1 MMIERSDRLTYV
13 HSDIRGPL
21 YVEALRMQ
29 AAGTPVL
36 KLNTG
41 NPGNFG
47 FKLPES
53 VRQALVEHVEEAVPY
68 CDVRGMAAAREA
80 ILAYH
85 QSRGLRDITM
95 EDIYIC
101 NGVSEAVSMLM
112 TALVGTGDEV
122 LVPAPCYSLWSNNT
136 YLGGGKPVHYRCD
149 PGNDW
154 NPDLEDI
161 RSKITPR
168 TKAILVIN
176 PNNPTGAVYS
186 RQTLL
191 EIAQLAREN
200 HLLLL
205 ADEIYDRLVLEDL
218 PTDSLAALAPDLP
231 CVTFN
236 GLSKS
241 HIICGFRCGWMV
253 FSGPELE
260 LSDIKQGVMQ
270 LAAMRLCGNTLTQ
283 LVIPAAL
290 ADRDSTR
297 AMMAPGGR
305 LYEQSK
311 ATVEA
316 LAKIPGVTQVPNRA
330 AFYLFPGLEKDVFD
344 FESDED
350 FAMKFLHE
358 KHVLVIPGR
367 GFDWFEDLRFRI
379 VMLPE
384 PEVITKAM
392 GELGDFLDQ
401 HRR

>member
-1 MMIERSDRLTYV
+1 MIELSDRLTHV

-47 FKLPES
+47 FTLPES
-53 VRQALVEHVEEAVPY
+53 VRQALLEHADEAVPY

-85 QSRGLRDITM
+85 QSRGLQGVTMDDIF
-95 EDIYIC
+95 IC
-101 NGVSEAVSMLM
+101 NGVSESVSMLM

-122 LVPAPCYSLWSNNT
+122 LVPSPCYSLWSNNT

-149 PGNDW
+149 PNNDW

-186 RQTLL
+186 KQTLL
-191 EIAQLAREN
+191 DIAQMAREN

-218 PTDSLAALAPDLP
+218 PTYSIAALAPDLP

-253 FSGPELE
+253 FSGPEEE
-260 LSDIKQGVMQ
+260 LTAIKHGVMQ

-290 ADRDSTR
+290 SDRESTR

-311 ATVEA
+311 ATVEG
-316 LAKIPGVTQVPNRA
+316 LRKIPGVTQVPNRA
-330 AFYLFPGLEKDVFD
+330 AFYLFPGLENGAFD

-358 KHVLVIPGR
+358 KHILVIPGH

-384 PEVITKAM
+384 PERITQAM
-392 GELGDFLDQ
+392 AQLGEFLDE

>member
-1 MMIERSDRLTYV
+1 MILKSDRLAHV

-36 KLNTG
+36 RLNTG

-47 FKLPES
+47 FQMPQS
-53 VRQALVEHVEEAVPY
+53 VRQALLENVDKAVPY
-68 CDVRGMAAAREA
+68 CDVRGMAAARQA
-80 ILAYH
+80 ILEYH
-85 QSRGLRDITM
+85 KSCGIQGITP

-112 TALVGTGDEV
+112 SALVGTGDEV
-122 LVPAPCYSLWSNNT
+122 LVPSPCYSLWSNNT
-136 YLGGGKPVHYRCD
+136 YLGGGKPVYYRCD
-149 PGNDW
+149 PQNAW
-154 NPDLEDI
+154 NPDLEDM
-161 RSKITPR
+161 RAKITGR
-168 TKAILVIN
+168 TKAILMIN
-176 PNNPTGAVYS
+176 PNNPTGAIYS
-186 RQTLL
+186 KETLL
-191 EIAQLAREN
+191 AIAQLAREN

-205 ADEIYDRLVLEDL
+205 ADEIYDRLTLENA
-218 PTDSLAALAPDLP
+218 PTYSMAALAPDLP

-253 FSGPELE
+253 FSGPRAELAE
-260 LSDIKQGVMQ
+260 VEQGVTA
-270 LAAMRLCGNTLTQ
+270 LASMRLCGNTLTQ

-290 ADRDSTR
+290 QDRDSTR
-297 AMMAPGGR
+297 AMMIPGGR

-311 ATVEA
+311 ATVEG
-316 LAKIPGVTQVPNRA
+316 LRKIPGVTLVPNRA
-330 AFYLFPGLEKDVFD
+330 AFYLFPGLEAGAFD

-358 KHVLVIPGR
+358 KHILVIPGH

-384 PEVITKAM
+384 PERITAAM
-392 GELGDFLDQ
+392 ASLGEFLDE

>member
-1 MMIERSDRLTYV
+1 MIELSDRLTHV

-47 FKLPES
+47 FTLPES
-53 VRQALVEHVEEAVPY
+53 VRQALLEHVDEAVPY

-85 QSRGLRDITM
+85 QSRGLQGVTMDDIF
-95 EDIYIC
+95 IC
-101 NGVSEAVSMLM
+101 NGVSESVSMLM

-122 LVPAPCYSLWSNNT
+122 LVPSPCYSLWSNNT

-149 PGNDW
+149 PNNDW

-186 RQTLL
+186 KQTLL
-191 EIAQLAREN
+191 DIAQMAREN

-218 PTDSLAALAPDLP
+218 PTYSIAALAPDLP

-253 FSGPELE
+253 FSGPEEE
-260 LSDIKQGVMQ
+260 LTAIKHGVMQ

-290 ADRDSTR
+290 SDWERTR

-311 ATVEA
+311 ATVEG
-316 LAKIPGVTQVPNRA
+316 LRKIPGVTQVPNRA
-330 AFYLFPGLEKDVFD
+330 AFYLFPGLENGAFD

-358 KHVLVIPGR
+358 KHILVIPGH

-384 PEVITKAM
+384 PERITQAM
-392 GELGDFLDQ
+392 AQLGEFLDE

>member
-1 MMIERSDRLTYV
+1 MILKSDRLTHV

-29 AAGTPVL
+29 DAGTPVL
-36 KLNTG
+36 RLNTG

-47 FKLPES
+47 FQMPQS
-53 VRQALVEHVEEAVPY
+53 VRQALLENVDKAVPY
-68 CDVRGMAAAREA
+68 CDVRGMAAARQA
-80 ILAYH
+80 ILEYH
-85 QSRGLRDITM
+85 KSCGIQNITL

-122 LVPAPCYSLWSNNT
+122 LVPSPCYSLWSNNT
-136 YLGGGKPVHYRCD
+136 YLGGGKPVYYRCD
-149 PGNDW
+149 PQNAW
-154 NPDLEDI
+154 NPDLEDM
-161 RSKITPR
+161 RAKITGR

-176 PNNPTGAVYS
+176 PNNPTGAIYS
-186 RQTLL
+186 KETLL
-191 EIAQLAREN
+191 AIAQLAREN

-205 ADEIYDRLVLEDL
+205 ADEIYDRLTLENA
-218 PTDSLAALAPDLP
+218 PTYSMAALAPDLP

-253 FSGPELE
+253 FSGPKAELAE
-260 LSDIKQGVMQ
+260 VEQGVTS
-270 LAAMRLCGNTLTQ
+270 LASMRLCGNTLTQ

-290 ADRDSTR
+290 QDRDSTR
-297 AMMAPGGR
+297 AMMLPGGR

-311 ATVEA
+311 ATVEG
-316 LAKIPGVTQVPNRA
+316 LRKIPGVTLVPNRA
-330 AFYLFPGLEKDVFD
+330 AFYLFPGLETGAFD

-358 KHVLVIPGR
+358 KHILVIPGH

-384 PEVITKAM
+384 PERITAAM
-392 GELGDFLDQ
+392 ASLGEFLDE

>member
-1 MMIERSDRLTYV
+1 MIELSDRLTHV

-47 FKLPES
+47 FTLPES
-53 VRQALVEHVEEAVPY
+53 VRRALLDHVDEAVPY

-85 QSRGLRDITM
+85 QSRGLQGVTMDDIF
-95 EDIYIC
+95 IC
-101 NGVSEAVSMLM
+101 NGVSESVSMLM

-122 LVPAPCYSLWSNNT
+122 LVPSPCYSLWSNNT

-149 PGNDW
+149 PNNDW

-186 RQTLL
+186 KQTLL
-191 EIAQLAREN
+191 DIAQIAREH

-218 PTDSLAALAPDLP
+218 PTYSIAALAPDLP

-241 HIICGFRCGWMV
+241 HIICGFRCGWMA
-253 FSGPELE
+253 FSGPEEE
-260 LSDIKQGVMQ
+260 LAAIKHGVMQ

-290 ADRDSTR
+290 SDRESTR

-311 ATVEA
+311 ATVEG
-316 LAKIPGVTQVPNRA
+316 LRKIPGVIQVPNRA
-330 AFYLFPGLEKDVFD
+330 AFYLFPGLENGAFD

-358 KHVLVIPGR
+358 KHILVIPGR

-384 PEVITKAM
+384 PERITQAM
-392 GELGDFLDQ
+392 AQLGEFLDE

>member
-1 MMIERSDRLTYV
+1 MIELSDRLTHV

-47 FKLPES
+47 FTLPES
-53 VRQALVEHVEEAVPY
+53 VRRALLDHVDEAVPY

-85 QSRGLRDITM
+85 QSRGLQGVTMDDIF
-95 EDIYIC
+95 IC
-101 NGVSEAVSMLM
+101 NGVSESVSMLM

-122 LVPAPCYSLWSNNT
+122 LVPSPCYSLWSNNT

-149 PGNDW
+149 PVNDW

-186 RQTLL
+186 KQTLL
-191 EIAQLAREN
+191 DIAQMAREH

-218 PTDSLAALAPDLP
+218 PTYSIAALAPDLP

-241 HIICGFRCGWMV
+241 HIICGFRCGWMA
-253 FSGPELE
+253 FSGPEEE
-260 LSDIKQGVMQ
+260 LAAIKHGVMQ

-290 ADRDSTR
+290 SDRESTR

-311 ATVEA
+311 ATVEG
-316 LAKIPGVTQVPNRA
+316 LRKIPGVTQVPNRA
-330 AFYLFPGLEKDVFD
+330 AFYLFPGLENGAFD

-358 KHVLVIPGR
+358 KHILVIPGR

-384 PEVITKAM
+384 PERITQAM
-392 GELGDFLDQ
+392 AQLGEFLDE

>member
-1 MMIERSDRLTYV
+1 MIEKSDRLTHV

-29 AAGTPVL
+29 AQGTPVL

-47 FKLPES
+47 FALPDS
-53 VRQALVEHVEEAVPY
+53 VRQALIANVDKAVPY
-68 CDVRGMAAAREA
+68 CDVRGMADARQA
-80 ILAYH
+80 ILNYH
-85 QSRGLRDITM
+85 LSRGLQGISM

-122 LVPAPCYSLWSNNT
+122 LVPSPCYSLWSNNT

-149 PGNDW
+149 PENEW
-154 NPDLEDI
+154 NPDLADI
-161 RSKITPR
+161 RAKITPR

-186 RQTLL
+186 KQTLL

-205 ADEIYDRLVLEDL
+205 ADEIYDRLVMDGI
-218 PTDSLAALAPDLP
+218 PNYSLAALTPDLP

-253 FSGPELE
+253 FSGPKEELAE
-260 LSDIKQGVMQ
+260 IEAGVMQ

-290 ADRDSTR
+290 GDYESTH

-305 LYEQSK
+305 LYEQSR
-311 ATVEA
+311 ATVEG
-316 LAKIPGVTQVPNRA
+316 LKKIPGVTAIPNKA
-330 AFYLFPGLEKDVFD
+330 AFYLFPGLEAGAFD

-350 FAMKFLHE
+350 FAMRFLHE
-358 KHVLVIPGR
+358 EHILVIPGH
-367 GFDWFEDLRFRI
+367 GFDWSEDLRFRI

-384 PEVITKAM
+384 PEQITVAM
-392 GELGDFLDQ
+392 EKLGDFLDR
-401 HRR
+401 HRK

>member
-1 MMIERSDRLTYV
+1 MILKSDRLAHV

-36 KLNTG
+36 RLNTG

-47 FKLPES
+47 FQMPQS
-53 VRQALVEHVEEAVPY
+53 VRQALLENVDKAVPY
-68 CDVRGMAAAREA
+68 CDVRGMAAARQA
-80 ILAYH
+80 ILEYH
-85 QSRGLRDITM
+85 KSCGIQGITP

-112 TALVGTGDEV
+112 SALVGTGDEV
-122 LVPAPCYSLWSNNT
+122 LVPSPCYSLWSNNT
-136 YLGGGKPVHYRCD
+136 YLGGGKPVYYRCD
-149 PGNDW
+149 PQNAW
-154 NPDLEDI
+154 NPDLEDM
-161 RSKITPR
+161 RAKITGR

-176 PNNPTGAVYS
+176 PNNPTGAIYS
-186 RQTLL
+186 KETLL
-191 EIAQLAREN
+191 AIAQLAREN

-205 ADEIYDRLVLEDL
+205 ADEIYDRLTLENA
-218 PTDSLAALAPDLP
+218 PTYSMAALAPDLP

-253 FSGPELE
+253 FSGPRAELAE
-260 LSDIKQGVMQ
+260 VEQGVTA
-270 LAAMRLCGNTLTQ
+270 LASMRLCGNTLTQ

-290 ADRDSTR
+290 QDRDSTR
-297 AMMAPGGR
+297 AMMLPGGR

-311 ATVEA
+311 ATVEG
-316 LAKIPGVTQVPNRA
+316 LRKIPGVTLVPNRA
-330 AFYLFPGLEKDVFD
+330 AFYLFPGLEAGAFD

-358 KHVLVIPGR
+358 KHILVIPGH

-384 PEVITKAM
+384 PERITAAM
-392 GELGDFLDQ
+392 ASLGEFLDE

>member
-1 MMIERSDRLTYV
+1 MILKSDRLTHV

-36 KLNTG
+36 RLNTG

-47 FKLPES
+47 FQMPQS
-53 VRQALVEHVEEAVPY
+53 VRQALLENVDKAVPY
-68 CDVRGMAAAREA
+68 CDVRGMAAARQT
-80 ILAYH
+80 ILEYH
-85 QSRGLRDITM
+85 KSCGIQGITP

-112 TALVGTGDEV
+112 SALVGTGDEV
-122 LVPAPCYSLWSNNT
+122 LVPSPCYSLWSNNT
-136 YLGGGKPVHYRCD
+136 YLGGGKPVYYRCD
-149 PGNDW
+149 PQNAW
-154 NPDLEDI
+154 NPDLEDM
-161 RSKITPR
+161 RAKITGC

-176 PNNPTGAVYS
+176 PNNPTGAIYS
-186 RQTLL
+186 KETLL
-191 EIAQLAREN
+191 AIAQLAREN

-205 ADEIYDRLVLEDL
+205 ADEIYDRLTLENA
-218 PTDSLAALAPDLP
+218 PTYSMAALAPDLP

-253 FSGPELE
+253 FSGPKAELAE
-260 LSDIKQGVMQ
+260 VEQGVTA
-270 LAAMRLCGNTLTQ
+270 LASMRLCGNTLTQ

-290 ADRDSTR
+290 QDRDSTR
-297 AMMAPGGR
+297 TMMLPGGR

-311 ATVEA
+311 ATVEG
-316 LAKIPGVTQVPNRA
+316 LRKIPGVTLVPNRA
-330 AFYLFPGLEKDVFD
+330 AFYLFPGLETGVFD

-358 KHVLVIPGR
+358 KHILVIPGH

-384 PEVITKAM
+384 PERITAAM
-392 GELGDFLDQ
+392 ASLGEFLDE

>member
-1 MMIERSDRLTYV
+1 MILKSDRLTHV

-36 KLNTG
+36 RLNTG

-47 FKLPES
+47 FQMPQS
-53 VRQALVEHVEEAVPY
+53 VRQALLENVDKAVPY
-68 CDVRGMAAAREA
+68 CDVRGMAAARQA
-80 ILAYH
+80 ILEYH
-85 QSRGLRDITM
+85 KSCGIQDITP

-112 TALVGTGDEV
+112 SALVGTGDEV
-122 LVPAPCYSLWSNNT
+122 LVPSPCYSLWSNNT
-136 YLGGGKPVHYRCD
+136 YLGGGKPVYYRCD
-149 PGNDW
+149 PQNAW
-154 NPDLEDI
+154 NPDLEDM
-161 RSKITPR
+161 RAKITGR

-176 PNNPTGAVYS
+176 PNNPTGAIYS
-186 RQTLL
+186 KETLL
-191 EIAQLAREN
+191 AIAQLARED

-205 ADEIYDRLVLEDL
+205 ADEIYDRLTLENA
-218 PTDSLAALAPDLP
+218 PTYSMAALAPDLP

-241 HIICGFRCGWMV
+241 HIICGFPCGWMV
-253 FSGPELE
+253 FSGPRAELAE
-260 LSDIKQGVMQ
+260 VEQGVTA
-270 LAAMRLCGNTLTQ
+270 LASMRLCGNTLTQ

-290 ADRDSTR
+290 QDRDSTR
-297 AMMAPGGR
+297 AMMLPGGR

-311 ATVEA
+311 ATVEG
-316 LAKIPGVTQVPNRA
+316 LRKIPGVTLVPNRA
-330 AFYLFPGLEKDVFD
+330 AFYLFPGLEAGAFD

-358 KHVLVIPGR
+358 KHILVIPGH

-384 PEVITKAM
+384 PERITAAM
-392 GELGDFLDQ
+392 VSLGEFLDE

>member
-1 MMIERSDRLTYV
+1 MIERSDRLTHV

-29 AAGTPVL
+29 SAGTPVL

-47 FKLPES
+47 FALPDS
-53 VRQALVEHVEEAVPY
+53 VRRALLEQVDKAVPY

-85 QSRGLRDITM
+85 RGRGLQGITP

-122 LVPAPCYSLWSNNT
+122 LVPSPCYSLWSNNT
-136 YLGGGKPVHYRCD
+136 YLGGGRPVYYRCD
-149 PGNDW
+149 PKNAW
-154 NPDLEDI
+154 NPDLSDI
-161 RSKITPR
+161 RSKLTPR

-186 RQTLL
+186 RETLL
-191 EIAQLAREN
+191 EIARIAREN
-200 HLLLL
+200 RLLLL
-205 ADEIYDRLVLEDL
+205 ADEIYDRLVLEDM
-218 PTDSLAALAPDLP
+218 PTYSLAALAPDVP

-253 FSGPELE
+253 FSGPKEELTQVE
-260 LSDIKQGVMQ
+260 QGVMQ
-270 LAAMRLCGNTLTQ
+270 LAAMRLCGNALTQ

-290 ADRDSTR
+290 EDQQSTR
-297 AMMAPGGR
+297 QMMSPGGR

-316 LAKIPGVTQVPNRA
+316 LAKIPGVTQIPNRA
-330 AFYLFPGLEKDVFD
+330 AFYLFPGLDRDAFD

-350 FAMKFLHE
+350 FAMQFLHE
-358 KHVLVIPGR
+358 KHVLVIPGH

-384 PEVITKAM
+384 PAVITRAM
-392 GELGDFLDQ
+392 EDLADFLDT

>member
-1 MMIERSDRLTYV
+1 MIELSDRLTHV

-47 FKLPES
+47 FTLPES
-53 VRQALVEHVEEAVPY
+53 VRRALLDHVDEAVPY

-85 QSRGLRDITM
+85 QSRGLQGVTMDDIF
-95 EDIYIC
+95 IC
-101 NGVSEAVSMLM
+101 NGVSESVSMLM

-122 LVPAPCYSLWSNNT
+122 LVPSPCYSLWSNNT

-149 PGNDW
+149 PNNDW

-186 RQTLL
+186 KQTLL
-191 EIAQLAREN
+191 DIAQMAREN

-218 PTDSLAALAPDLP
+218 PTYPIAALAPDLP

-253 FSGPELE
+253 FSGPEEE
-260 LSDIKQGVMQ
+260 LTAIKHGVMQ

-290 ADRDSTR
+290 SDRESTR

-311 ATVEA
+311 ATVEG
-316 LAKIPGVTQVPNRA
+316 LRKIPGVTQVPNRA
-330 AFYLFPGLEKDVFD
+330 AFYLFPGLENGAFD

-358 KHVLVIPGR
+358 KHILVIPGH

-384 PEVITKAM
+384 PERITQAM
-392 GELGDFLDQ
+392 AQLGEFLDE

>member
-1 MMIERSDRLTYV
+1 MIELSDRLTHV

-47 FKLPES
+47 FTLPES
-53 VRQALVEHVEEAVPY
+53 VRRALLDHVDEAVPY

-85 QSRGLRDITM
+85 QSRGLQGVTMDDIF
-95 EDIYIC
+95 IC
-101 NGVSEAVSMLM
+101 NGVSESVSMLM

-122 LVPAPCYSLWSNNT
+122 LVPSPCYSLWSNNT

-149 PGNDW
+149 PNNDW

-186 RQTLL
+186 KQTRLD
-191 EIAQLAREN
+191 IAQITREH

-218 PTDSLAALAPDLP
+218 PTYSIAALAPDLP

-241 HIICGFRCGWMV
+241 HIICGFRCGWMA
-253 FSGPELE
+253 FSGPEEE
-260 LSDIKQGVMQ
+260 LAAIKHGVMQ

-290 ADRDSTR
+290 SDRESTR

-311 ATVEA
+311 ATVEG
-316 LAKIPGVTQVPNRA
+316 LRKIPGVTQVPNRA
-330 AFYLFPGLEKDVFD
+330 AFYLFPGLENGAFD

-358 KHVLVIPGR
+358 KHILVIPGR

-384 PEVITKAM
+384 PERITQAM
-392 GELGDFLDQ
+392 AQLGEFLDE

>member
-1 MMIERSDRLTYV
+1 MILKSDRLTHV

-36 KLNTG
+36 RLNTG

-47 FKLPES
+47 FQMPQS
-53 VRQALVEHVEEAVPY
+53 VRQALLENVDKAVPY
-68 CDVRGMAAAREA
+68 CDVRGMAAARQA
-80 ILAYH
+80 ILEYH
-85 QSRGLRDITM
+85 KGCGIQDITP

-112 TALVGTGDEV
+112 SALVGTGDEV
-122 LVPAPCYSLWSNNT
+122 LVPSPCYSLWSNNT
-136 YLGGGKPVHYRCD
+136 YLGGGKPVYYRCD
-149 PGNDW
+149 PQNAW
-154 NPDLEDI
+154 NPDLEDM
-161 RSKITPR
+161 RAKITGR

-176 PNNPTGAVYS
+176 PNNPTGAIYS
-186 RQTLL
+186 KETLL
-191 EIAQLAREN
+191 AIAQLAREN

-205 ADEIYDRLVLEDL
+205 ADEIYDRLTLENA
-218 PTDSLAALAPDLP
+218 PTYSLAALAPDLP

-253 FSGPELE
+253 FSGPKAELAE
-260 LSDIKQGVMQ
+260 VEQGVTA
-270 LAAMRLCGNTLTQ
+270 LASMRLCGNTLTQ

-290 ADRDSTR
+290 QDRDSTR
-297 AMMAPGGR
+297 TMMLPGGR

-311 ATVEA
+311 ATVEG
-316 LAKIPGVTQVPNRA
+316 LRKIPGVTLVPNRA
-330 AFYLFPGLEKDVFD
+330 AFYLFPGLETGVFD

-358 KHVLVIPGR
+358 KHILVIPGH

-384 PEVITKAM
+384 PERITAAM
-392 GELGDFLDQ
+392 ASLGEFLDE

>member
-1 MMIERSDRLTYV
+1 MILKSDRLTHV

-36 KLNTG
+36 RLNTG

-47 FKLPES
+47 FQMPQS
-53 VRQALVEHVEEAVPY
+53 VRQALLENVDKAVPY
-68 CDVRGMAAAREA
+68 CDVRGMAAARQA
-80 ILAYH
+80 ILEYH
-85 QSRGLRDITM
+85 KSCGIQGITP

-112 TALVGTGDEV
+112 SALVGTGDEV
-122 LVPAPCYSLWSNNT
+122 LVPSPCYSLWSNNT
-136 YLGGGKPVHYRCD
+136 YLGGGKPVYYRCD
-149 PGNDW
+149 PQNAW
-154 NPDLEDI
+154 NPDLEDM
-161 RSKITPR
+161 RAKITGR

-176 PNNPTGAVYS
+176 PNNPTGAIYS
-186 RQTLL
+186 KETLL
-191 EIAQLAREN
+191 AIAQLAREN

-205 ADEIYDRLVLEDL
+205 ADEIYDRLTLENA
-218 PTDSLAALAPDLP
+218 PTYSMAALAPDLP

-253 FSGPELE
+253 FSGPRAELAE
-260 LSDIKQGVMQ
+260 VEQGVTA
-270 LAAMRLCGNTLTQ
+270 LASMRLCGNTLTQ

-290 ADRDSTR
+290 QDRDSTR
-297 AMMAPGGR
+297 AMMLPGGR

-311 ATVEA
+311 ATVEG
-316 LAKIPGVTQVPNRA
+316 LRKIPGVTLVPNRA
-330 AFYLFPGLEKDVFD
+330 AFYLFPGLEAGAFD

-358 KHVLVIPGR
+358 KHILVIPGH

-384 PEVITKAM
+384 PERITAAM
-392 GELGDFLDQ
+392 ASLGEFLDE

>member
-1 MMIERSDRLTYV
+1 MIRKSDRLTHV

-36 KLNTG
+36 RLNTG

-47 FKLPES
+47 FQMPQS
-53 VRQALVEHVEEAVPY
+53 VRQALLENVDKAVPY
-68 CDVRGMAAAREA
+68 CDVRGMAAARQA
-80 ILAYH
+80 ILEYH
-85 QSRGLRDITM
+85 KSCGIQDITQ

-112 TALVGTGDEV
+112 SALVGTGDEV
-122 LVPAPCYSLWSNNT
+122 LVPSPCYSLWSNNT
-136 YLGGGKPVHYRCD
+136 YLGGGKPVYYRCD
-149 PGNDW
+149 PQNAW
-154 NPDLEDI
+154 NPDLEDM
-161 RSKITPR
+161 RAKITGR

-176 PNNPTGAVYS
+176 PNNPTGAIYS
-186 RQTLL
+186 KETLL
-191 EIAQLAREN
+191 AIAQLAREN

-205 ADEIYDRLVLEDL
+205 ADEIYDRLTLENA
-218 PTDSLAALAPDLP
+218 PTYSLAALAPDLP

-253 FSGPELE
+253 FSGPKAELAE
-260 LSDIKQGVMQ
+260 VEQGVTA
-270 LAAMRLCGNTLTQ
+270 LASMRLCGNTLTQ

-290 ADRDSTR
+290 QDRDSTR
-297 AMMAPGGR
+297 AMMLPGGR
-305 LYEQSK
+305 LYEQSE
-311 ATVEA
+311 ATVEG
-316 LAKIPGVTQVPNRA
+316 LRKIPGVTLVPNRA
-330 AFYLFPGLEKDVFD
+330 AFYLFPGLEAGAFD

-350 FAMKFLHE
+350 FAMKFLHK
-358 KHVLVIPGR
+358 KHILVIPGH

-384 PEVITKAM
+384 PERITAAM
-392 GELGDFLDQ
+392 ASLGEFLDE

>member
-1 MMIERSDRLTYV
+1 MIELSDRLTHV

-47 FKLPES
+47 FTLPES
-53 VRQALVEHVEEAVPY
+53 VRRALLDHVDEAVPY

-85 QSRGLRDITM
+85 QSRGLQGVTM
-95 EDIYIC
+95 DDVFIC
-101 NGVSEAVSMLM
+101 NGVSESVSMLM

-122 LVPAPCYSLWSNNT
+122 LVPSPCYSLWSNNT

-186 RQTLL
+186 KQTLL
-191 EIAQLAREN
+191 DIAQIAREH

-218 PTDSLAALAPDLP
+218 PTYSIAALAPDLP

-241 HIICGFRCGWMV
+241 HIICGFRCGWMA
-253 FSGPELE
+253 FSGPEEE
-260 LSDIKQGVMQ
+260 LAAIKHGVMQ

-290 ADRDSTR
+290 SDRESTR

-311 ATVEA
+311 ATVEG
-316 LAKIPGVTQVPNRA
+316 LRKIPGVTQVPNRA
-330 AFYLFPGLEKDVFD
+330 AFYLFPGLENGAFD

-358 KHVLVIPGR
+358 KHILVIPGR

-384 PEVITKAM
+384 PERITQAM
-392 GELGDFLDQ
+392 AQLGEFLDE

>member
-1 MMIERSDRLTYV
+1 MILKSDRLAHV

-36 KLNTG
+36 RLNTG

-47 FKLPES
+47 FQMPQS
-53 VRQALVEHVEEAVPY
+53 VRRALLENVDKAVPY
-68 CDVRGMAAAREA
+68 CDVRGMAAARQA
-80 ILAYH
+80 ILEYH
-85 QSRGLRDITM
+85 KSCGIQGITP

-112 TALVGTGDEV
+112 SALVGTGDEV
-122 LVPAPCYSLWSNNT
+122 LVPSPCYSLWSNNT
-136 YLGGGKPVHYRCD
+136 YLGGGKPVYYRCD
-149 PGNDW
+149 PQNAW
-154 NPDLEDI
+154 NPDLEDM
-161 RSKITPR
+161 RAKITGR

-176 PNNPTGAVYS
+176 PNNPTGAIYS
-186 RQTLL
+186 KETLL
-191 EIAQLAREN
+191 AIAQLAREN

-205 ADEIYDRLVLEDL
+205 ADEIYDRLTLENA
-218 PTDSLAALAPDLP
+218 PTYSMAALAPDLP

-253 FSGPELE
+253 FSGPRAELAE
-260 LSDIKQGVMQ
+260 VEQGVTA
-270 LAAMRLCGNTLTQ
+270 LASMRLCGNTLTQ

-290 ADRDSTR
+290 QDRDSTR
-297 AMMAPGGR
+297 AMMLPGGR

-311 ATVEA
+311 ATVEG
-316 LAKIPGVTQVPNRA
+316 LRKIPGVTLVPNRA
-330 AFYLFPGLEKDVFD
+330 AFYLFPGLEAGAFD

-358 KHVLVIPGR
+358 KHILVIPGH

-384 PEVITKAM
+384 PERITAAM
-392 GELGDFLDQ
+392 ASLGEFLDE

>member
-1 MMIERSDRLTYV
+1 MIELSDRLTHV

-47 FKLPES
+47 FTLPES
-53 VRQALVEHVEEAVPY
+53 VRRALLDHVDEAVPY

-85 QSRGLRDITM
+85 QSRGLQGVTMDDIF
-95 EDIYIC
+95 IC
-101 NGVSEAVSMLM
+101 NGVSESVSMLM

-122 LVPAPCYSLWSNNT
+122 LVPSPCYSLWSNNT

-186 RQTLL
+186 KQTLL
-191 EIAQLAREN
+191 DIAQMAREH

-218 PTDSLAALAPDLP
+218 PTYSIAALAPDLP

-241 HIICGFRCGWMV
+241 HIICGFRCGWMA
-253 FSGPELE
+253 FSGPEEE
-260 LSDIKQGVMQ
+260 LAAIKHGVMQ

-290 ADRDSTR
+290 SDRESTR

-311 ATVEA
+311 ATVEG
-316 LAKIPGVTQVPNRA
+316 LRKIPGVTQVPNRA
-330 AFYLFPGLEKDVFD
+330 AFYLFPGLENGAFD

-358 KHVLVIPGR
+358 KHILVIPGR

-379 VMLPE
+379 VMLPK
-384 PEVITKAM
+384 PERITQAM
-392 GELGDFLDQ
+392 AQLGEFLDE

>member
-1 MMIERSDRLTYV
+1 MIERSDRLTYV

-47 FKLPES
+47 FSLPES
-53 VRQALVEHVEEAVPY
+53 VRTALIQHVDEAVPY
-68 CDVRGMAAAREA
+68 CDVRGMTQARQA

-85 QSRGLRDITM
+85 KSRGLQGITM
-95 EDIYIC
+95 EDIFIC

-112 TALVGTGDEV
+112 TALVGTDDEV
-122 LVPAPCYSLWSNNT
+122 LVPSPCYSLWSNNT

-149 PGNDW
+149 PKNEW

-161 RSKITPR
+161 RSKITPK

-186 RQTLL
+186 KQTLL
-191 EIAQLAREN
+191 EIAQMAREH

-218 PTDSLAALAPDLP
+218 PTYSMAALAPDLP

-241 HIICGFRCGWMV
+241 HIICGFRCGWMI
-253 FSGPELE
+253 FSGPEEE
-260 LSDIKQGVMQ
+260 LAEIKQGVMQ

-290 ADRDSTR
+290 EDRQSTR
-297 AMMAPGGR
+297 AMVAPGGR

-311 ATVEA
+311 ATVA
-316 LAKIPGVTQVPNRA
+316 GLQKIPGVTQVPNRA
-330 AFYLFPGLEKDVFD
+330 AFYLFPGLEKGAFD
-344 FESDED
+344 FRDDED
-350 FAMKFLHE
+350 FAMQFLHE
-358 KHVLVIPGR
+358 KHILVIPGH

-384 PEVITKAM
+384 PERITQAM
-392 GELGDFLDQ
+392 EQLGEFLED

>member
-1 MMIERSDRLTYV
+1 MIELSDRLTHV

-47 FKLPES
+47 FTLPES
-53 VRQALVEHVEEAVPY
+53 VRRALLDHVDEAVPY

-85 QSRGLRDITM
+85 QSRGLQGVTMDDIF
-95 EDIYIC
+95 IC
-101 NGVSEAVSMLM
+101 NGVSESVSMLM

-122 LVPAPCYSLWSNNT
+122 LVPSPCYSLWSNNT

-186 RQTLL
+186 KQTLL
-191 EIAQLAREN
+191 DIAQIAREH

-218 PTDSLAALAPDLP
+218 PTYSIAALAPDLP

-241 HIICGFRCGWMV
+241 HIICGFRCGWMA
-253 FSGPELE
+253 FSGPEEE
-260 LSDIKQGVMQ
+260 LAAIKHGVMQ

-290 ADRDSTR
+290 SDRESTR

-311 ATVEA
+311 ATVEG
-316 LAKIPGVTQVPNRA
+316 LRKIPGVTQVPNRA
-330 AFYLFPGLEKDVFD
+330 AFYLFPGLENGAID

-358 KHVLVIPGR
+358 KHILVIPGR

-384 PEVITKAM
+384 PERITQAM
-392 GELGDFLDQ
+392 AQLGEFLDE

>member
-1 MMIERSDRLTYV
+1 MILESDRLAHV

-29 AAGTPVL
+29 AAGTDVL

-47 FKLPES
+47 FKMPQS
-53 VRQALVEHVEEAVPY
+53 VREALMAHLDEAVPY

-85 QSRGLRDITM
+85 QSRGLQGVTMDDIF
-95 EDIYIC
+95 IC
-101 NGVSEAVSMLM
+101 NGVSESVSMLM

-122 LVPAPCYSLWSNNT
+122 LVPSPCYSLWSNNT

-149 PGNDW
+149 PNNDW

-186 RQTLL
+186 KQTLL
-191 EIAQLAREN
+191 DIAQMAREH

-218 PTDSLAALAPDLP
+218 PTYSIAALAPDLP

-241 HIICGFRCGWMV
+241 HIICGFRCGWMA
-253 FSGPELE
+253 FSGPEEE
-260 LSDIKQGVMQ
+260 LAAIKHGVMQ

-290 ADRDSTR
+290 SDRESTR

-311 ATVEA
+311 ATVEG
-316 LAKIPGVTQVPNRA
+316 LRKIPGVTQVPKRA
-330 AFYLFPGLEKDVFD
+330 AFYLFPGLENGAFD

-358 KHVLVIPGR
+358 KHILVIPGR

-384 PEVITKAM
+384 PERITQAM
-392 GELGDFLDQ
+392 AQLGEFLDE

>member
-1 MMIERSDRLTYV
+1 MILKSDRLTHV

-36 KLNTG
+36 RLNTG

-47 FKLPES
+47 FQMPQS
-53 VRQALVEHVEEAVPY
+53 VRQALLENVDKAVPY
-68 CDVRGMAAAREA
+68 CDVRGMAAARQA
-80 ILAYH
+80 ILEYH
-85 QSRGLRDITM
+85 KSCGIQGITP

-112 TALVGTGDEV
+112 SALVGTGDEV
-122 LVPAPCYSLWSNNT
+122 LVPSPCYSLWSNNT
-136 YLGGGKPVHYRCD
+136 YLGGGKPVYYRCD
-149 PGNDW
+149 PQNAW
-154 NPDLEDI
+154 NPDVEDM
-161 RSKITPR
+161 RAKITGC

-176 PNNPTGAVYS
+176 PNNPTGAIYS
-186 RQTLL
+186 KETLL
-191 EIAQLAREN
+191 AIAQLAREN

-205 ADEIYDRLVLEDL
+205 ADEIYDRLTLENA
-218 PTDSLAALAPDLP
+218 PTYSMAALAPDLP

-241 HIICGFRCGWMV
+241 HISCGFRCGWMV
-253 FSGPELE
+253 FSGPKAELAE
-260 LSDIKQGVMQ
+260 VEQGVTA
-270 LAAMRLCGNTLTQ
+270 LASMRLCGNTLTQ

-290 ADRDSTR
+290 QDRDSTR
-297 AMMAPGGR
+297 TMMLPGGR

-311 ATVEA
+311 ATVEG
-316 LAKIPGVTQVPNRA
+316 LRKIPGVTLVPNRA
-330 AFYLFPGLEKDVFD
+330 AFYLFPGLETGVFD

-358 KHVLVIPGR
+358 KHILVIPGH

-384 PEVITKAM
+384 PERITAAM
-392 GELGDFLDQ
+392 ASLGEFLDE

>member
-1 MMIERSDRLTYV
+1 MIERSDRLTYV

-47 FKLPES
+47 FSLPES
-53 VRQALVEHVEEAVPY
+53 VRAALIQHVDEAVPY
-68 CDVRGMAAAREA
+68 CDVRGMTQARQA

-85 QSRGLRDITM
+85 KARGLQGITM
-95 EDIYIC
+95 EDIFIC

-112 TALVGTGDEV
+112 TALVGTDDEV
-122 LVPAPCYSLWSNNT
+122 LVPSPCYSLWSNNT

-149 PGNDW
+149 PKNEW

-161 RSKITPR
+161 RSKITPK

-186 RQTLL
+186 KQTLL
-191 EIAQLAREN
+191 EIAQMAREH

-218 PTDSLAALAPDLP
+218 PTYSMAALAPDLP

-241 HIICGFRCGWMV
+241 HIICGFRCGWMI
-253 FSGPELE
+253 FSGPEEE
-260 LSDIKQGVMQ
+260 LTEIKQGVMQ

-290 ADRDSTR
+290 EDRQSTR
-297 AMMAPGGR
+297 AMVAPGGR

-311 ATVEA
+311 ATVA
-316 LAKIPGVTQVPNRA
+316 GLQKIPGVTQVPNRA
-330 AFYLFPGLEKDVFD
+330 AFYLFPGLEKGAFD
-344 FESDED
+344 FRDDED
-350 FAMKFLHE
+350 FAMQFLHE
-358 KHVLVIPGR
+358 KHILVIPGH

-384 PEVITKAM
+384 PERITQAM
-392 GELGDFLDQ
+392 EQLGEFLED

>member
-1 MMIERSDRLTYV
+1 MILKSDRLTHV

-36 KLNTG
+36 RLNTG

-47 FKLPES
+47 FQMPQS
-53 VRQALVEHVEEAVPY
+53 VRQALLENVDKAVPY
-68 CDVRGMAAAREA
+68 CDVRGMAAARQA
-80 ILAYH
+80 ILEYH
-85 QSRGLRDITM
+85 KSCGIQGITP

-112 TALVGTGDEV
+112 SALVGTGDEV
-122 LVPAPCYSLWSNNT
+122 LVPSPCYSLWSNNT
-136 YLGGGKPVHYRCD
+136 YLGGGKPVYYRCD
-149 PGNDW
+149 PQNAW
-154 NPDLEDI
+154 NPDLEDM
-161 RSKITPR
+161 RAKITGC

-176 PNNPTGAVYS
+176 PNNPTGAIYS
-186 RQTLL
+186 KETLL
-191 EIAQLAREN
+191 AIAQLAREN

-205 ADEIYDRLVLEDL
+205 ADEIYDRLTLENA
-218 PTDSLAALAPDLP
+218 PTYSMAALAPDLP

-253 FSGPELE
+253 FSGPKAELAE
-260 LSDIKQGVMQ
+260 VEQGVTA
-270 LAAMRLCGNTLTQ
+270 LASMRLCGNTLTQ

-290 ADRDSTR
+290 QDRDSTR
-297 AMMAPGGR
+297 TMMLPGGR

-311 ATVEA
+311 ATVEG
-316 LAKIPGVTQVPNRA
+316 LRKIPGVTLVPNRA
-330 AFYLFPGLEKDVFD
+330 AFYLFPGLETGVFD

-358 KHVLVIPGR
+358 KHILVIPGH

-384 PEVITKAM
+384 PERITAAM
-392 GELGDFLDQ
+392 ASLGEFLDE